1 MGKLNSKLSSW
12 RSHSVTCTAQNT
24 TTYFFM
30 DTSPNMFY
38 IQNTSDKSLYVGL
51 SYMPTIERYEFE
63 IKPHSQRAIGRPLPV
78 KNIYFLNPSGE
89 DIPIQ
94 IWSIEDVFDVS
105 IFQDLSVDNITFDS
119 DAMDKLAFDGVIR
132 GINCA
137 LPGGIN
143 HLGSVNIDGLSG
155 SAHTIWNNINNKVND
170 ISSKLVNINTKINLI
185 EERTISEDE
194 WTYVFKVYTGSDEN
208 IFPNSTD
215 VRMVEIFSYEPDVG
229 SYIKVTNETG
239 EVLPE
244 VALWNGQK
252 FKAKQM
258 QFVKG
263 TGEGIYVCLRYR
275 TV

>member
-12 RSHSVTCTAQNT
+12 RSHSVSCTAQNT

-51 SYMPTIERYEFE
+51 SYMPTIDRYEFE

-89 DIPIQ
+89 DIPVQ
-94 IWSIEDVFDVS
+94 LWSIEDVFDVS
-105 IFQDLSVDNITFDS
+105 IFQDLSVDNISFDS
-119 DAMDKLAFDGVIR
+119 DAMDKLAFDGIIR

-137 LPGGIN
+137 LPA
-143 HLGSVNIDGLSG
+143 GSNTIGAVNIANFSSG
-155 SAHTIWNNINNKVND
+155 ANTIMSNINNKLND
-170 ISSKLVNINTKINLI
+170 ISSKMVNINTRINLI

-194 WTYVFKVYTGSDEN
+194 WTYVFKRYTGNDEN

-215 VRMVEIFSYEPDVG
+215 VRMVEIFSYDYNG
-229 SYIKVTNETG
+229 DSYIKVTNETG
-239 EVLPE
+239 EVIIHPSLCT
-244 VALWNGQK
+244 GQK
-252 FKAKQM
+252 FKAKQL

-263 TGEGIYVCLRYR
+263 TGEGVEVCLRYR